1 MKVLF
6 KTPLRGF
13 FRHLQ
18 SEHAI
23 HATMQFPQTVLYET
37 QSAWSHL
44 VKRIARWSLWD
55 YLGIIQTPKAQAGDC
70 DIYGSFNR
78 FLRAD
83 KPYFIYV
90 ENPTAL
96 YHYSL
101 CRGKSFLGKRSI
113 QKAIN
118 DHQLKALICMS
129 EACKSTF
136 EQVCAKVPDAC
147 MLTRIYP
154 LVPDNPFV
162 NEKQII
168 SRCEQQDTLKLLYIA
183 QGLRFL
189 SKGALE
195 IVEAF
200 TRLQTDGLNLSLT
213 IVTSL
218 QEMNK
223 EIIDTI
229 QHTDGITLYDF
240 KFSFSEMQEL
250 YASHHILL
258 IPSSDDSFNLTV
270 LEAMKAGLP
279 ALASRLYAIP
289 EMIAD
294 GENGYLTDPAW
305 WFFDEH
311 NIPNPAVW
319 NHRKETIYSG
329 KRNER
334 ITKFLEE
341 KIRLLYANRDLLKQ
355 LSLNSYHKAM
365 TPPFSRD
372 YIANQWNELFNKIG

>member
-70 DIYGSFNR
+70 DMYASFNR
-78 FLRAD
+78 FLKAD
-83 KPYFIYV
+83 EPYFIYV

-101 CRGKSFLGKRSI
+101 YRGKSFIGKQTVQRE
-113 QKAIN
+113 IN
-118 DHQLKALICMS
+118 NHQLKALICMS

-136 EQVCAKVPDAC
+136 EQVCAKVSDAC

-168 SRCEQQDTLKLLYIA
+168 SRCEQ
-183 QGLRFL
+183 
-189 SKGALE
+189 
-195 IVEAF
+195 
-200 TRLQTDGLNLSLT
+200 
-213 IVTSL
+213 
-218 QEMNK
+218 
-223 EIIDTI
+223 
-229 QHTDGITLYDF
+229 
-240 KFSFSEMQEL
+240 
-250 YASHHILL
+250 
-258 IPSSDDSFNLTV
+258 
-270 LEAMKAGLP
+270 
-279 ALASRLYAIP
+279 
-289 EMIAD
+289 
-294 GENGYLTDPAW
+294 
-305 WFFDEH
+305 
-311 NIPNPAVW
+311 
-319 NHRKETIYSG
+319 
-329 KRNER
+329 
-334 ITKFLEE
+334 
-341 KIRLLYANRDLLKQ
+341 
-355 LSLNSYHKAM
+355 
-365 TPPFSRD
+365 
-372 YIANQWNELFNKIG
+372 